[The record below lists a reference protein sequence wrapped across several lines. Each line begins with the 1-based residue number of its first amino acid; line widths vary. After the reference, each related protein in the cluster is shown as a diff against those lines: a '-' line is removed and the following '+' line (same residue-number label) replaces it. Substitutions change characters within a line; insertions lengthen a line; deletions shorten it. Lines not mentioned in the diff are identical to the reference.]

1 MLSQFL
7 TAIFP
12 IKTLLKRKIVMLEL
26 VKTFINHVAQI
37 GERRGSFCET
47 NTGKEFKRKVVGG
60 GEKEGDRKI
69 SNLRDVIYEGP
80 LVVSHPLLWTNFYK
94 FRILIEFLP
103 E

>member
-60 GEKEGDRKI
+60 GRRRGTEKSQICVTSSMKD
-69 SNLRDVIYEGP
+69 
-80 LVVSHPLLWTNFYK
+80 LLLSLTLYCGQIFTSSA
-94 FRILIEFLP
+94 F
-103 E
+103 